1 MNKTGPNM
9 QTGVQ
14 GAFSGQTMSG
24 TPASISAQPTANSV
38 VAGTAAPGKKQ
49 GSGKASSSVAGPK
62 SKKKSQSPRTSAKAR
77 KESPKTP
84 SALQA
89 QSTISS
95 SGNNNVSSGAVASVP
110 VSVSIPAS
118 QRIAVDSPSNDTSSS
133 APNMNRADSIS
144 AETATKIVAEIIAS
158 VDTEEIKRLPLVSLT
173 EQDKKMVKGYLSH
186 IEALLGTVKKLLPVI
201 FMCLK
206 NAEPIKK
213 IHTVELTV
221 REQLRLLAVDKY
233 IMNSA
238 NALSCHEL
246 LRKFIGIAKDW
257 GNTMQQQELL
267 ALSAQPGARTPA
279 PGIAAANQ
287 PNDMPQQTR
296 NAMVGEGIRGA
307 VVQETPLTN
316 LHPGA
321 MTNDPALE
329 DFQKAV
335 KHPLDPENLKLPAAK
350 KRTSNKAPIAAGAQT
365 ISLASSPGS
374 TSGMGAQLAQHP
386 HQLNQQQPQAHASA
400 SFAPAPP
407 ILPPNISK
415 EEFDRLPLELRT
427 GILKEQQAAL
437 IRQHSISIGAAAPGQ
452 FLLSQPPQQGLAA
465 GAVPGAPQANPLLM
479 ATIQGASAL
488 DVSARSAEER
498 RLKMLEQDKWNNPL
512 EYLMCVLD
520 KFSKGAE
527 RAGVETSPILQQA
540 FWPIARKSMMSSG
553 WGVVAPDA
561 VL

>member
-110 VSVSIPAS
+110 VSVNIPAS

-133 APNMNRADSIS
+133 APSMNRADSIS

-267 ALSAQPGARTPA
+267 ALSAQPGARAPA

-350 KRTSNKAPIAAGAQT
+350 KRTSNKAPIAA
-365 ISLASSPGS
+365 
-374 TSGMGAQLAQHP
+374 
-386 HQLNQQQPQAHASA
+386 
-400 SFAPAPP
+400 APP